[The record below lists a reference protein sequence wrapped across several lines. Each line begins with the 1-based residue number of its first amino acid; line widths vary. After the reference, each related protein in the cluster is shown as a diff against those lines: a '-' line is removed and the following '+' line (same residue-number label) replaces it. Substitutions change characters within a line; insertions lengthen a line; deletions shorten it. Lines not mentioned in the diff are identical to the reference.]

1 MSPDEMQLL
10 YDYNA
15 WANRRV
21 LSAAEKLTAEEFL
34 IPLHSSFSSVR
45 ETLAHIY
52 GAEWAW
58 LERFQGRT
66 PNALPIAEEFRDIA
80 GLRNKWLEHEQRLL
94 TFVRGLS
101 QADLDREMEYKTF
114 KFGVYRNP
122 VWQSMQHVVNH
133 GTYHRG
139 QVTTL
144 LRQLEAQPILT
155 DLMHFYRELAVAQSA
170 AAKG

>member
-1 MSPDEMQLL
+1 MTPEEIRLL

-45 ETLAHIY
+45 ETLVHIY

-66 PNALPIAEEFRDIA
+66 PNAPDRRGVSRYCGIA
-80 GLRNKWLEHEQRLL
+80 Q
-94 TFVRGLS
+94 
-101 QADLDREMEYKTF
+101 
-114 KFGVYRNP
+114 
-122 VWQSMQHVVNH
+122 
-133 GTYHRG
+133 
-139 QVTTL
+139 
-144 LRQLEAQPILT
+144 
-155 DLMHFYRELAVAQSA
+155 
-170 AAKG
+170 